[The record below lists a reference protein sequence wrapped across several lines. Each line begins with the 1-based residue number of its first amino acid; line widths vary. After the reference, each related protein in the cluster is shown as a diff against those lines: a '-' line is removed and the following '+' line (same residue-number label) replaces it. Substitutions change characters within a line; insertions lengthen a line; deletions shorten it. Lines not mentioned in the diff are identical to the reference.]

1 MAKPKKQC
9 RNEKGDGT
17 FRQRPNGTF
26 EYRIVYVDEYGETK
40 RKSFYG
46 QSDVLCIEKAEAF
59 LYDLEKQ
66 KTGININATICDILK
81 NKYFIDLEKNFV
93 H

>member
-26 EYRIVYVDEYGETK
+26 DIGLYMSMNMVKQSVNHFMGRVMFYVLKK
-40 RKSFYG
+40 RKHFFM
-46 QSDVLCIEKAEAF
+46 I
-59 LYDLEKQ
+59 
-66 KTGININATICDILK
+66 
-81 NKYFIDLEKNFV
+81 
-93 H
+93 

>member
-1 MAKPKKQC
+1 MAKSKKQC
-9 RNEKGDGT
+9 RSEKGDGT

-46 QSDVLCIEKAEAF
+46 QSDVL
-59 LYDLEKQ
+59 
-66 KTGININATICDILK
+66 
-81 NKYFIDLEKNFV
+81 
-93 H
+93 

>member
-1 MAKPKKQC
+1 MTGIGNKEIVMAKSKKQC

-66 KTGININATICDILK
+66 KNRN
-81 NKYFIDLEKNFV
+81 
-93 H
+93 

>member
-1 MAKPKKQC
+1 MAKPKKQF

-46 QSDVLCIEKAEAF
+46 QSDILCKEKAE
-59 LYDLEKQ
+59 D
-66 KTGININATICDILK
+66 
-81 NKYFIDLEKNFV
+81 
-93 H
+93 